1 LAKDPLSRE
10 YGVLLGITG
19 PILLERI
26 DSYVRIAE
34 ILEAQGCRD
43 SAGYMRMQAQRL
55 EEVIVSLGKGLENA
69 R

>member
-1 LAKDPLSRE
+1 MARDPLTRE
-10 YGVLLGITG
+10 YGILLGITG

-26 DSYVRIAE
+26 DAYNRIAG
-34 ILEAQGCRD
+34 ILEAQGCQN

-55 EEVIVSLGKGLENA
+55 EEVIVSLGRGMENA